1 MNDKEL
7 LIKLIG
13 QQAGQICKMVFP
25 SVPQAAVQ
33 TLATIG
39 IKNKLSH
46 YNQYI
51 DFFFDGDGNLS
62 SPEEFWEVTKSALND
77 KPIKM
82 NIFGD
87 TLVINGTDIEEIR
100 GNFDTQKLI

>member
-13 QQAGQICKMVFP
+13 QQVGQICKMVFP

-33 TLATIG
+33 TLAIMG

-46 YNQYI
+46 YNQYV
-51 DFFFDGDGNLS
+51 DFFFNETGNLS
-62 SPEEFWEVTKSALND
+62 SPEEFWNVAESALND

-87 TLVINGTDIEEIR
+87 TLVINGKDVEEIR
-100 GNFDTQKLI
+100 GNFNTQKLI